1 METKRLLSVFLIMVI
16 TLLCNGISTNAQE
29 NGEADFYTISGVV
42 KNKTSKK
49 AIEYVNVSAVGT
61 NVGTITNEDGEFTL
75 KINNSL
81 NVKEIRLSCI
91 GYYNALISV
100 TKKNKSGETYFLT
113 PESFALSEVQVFSWR
128 NPRDLVKTAME
139 KIEDNY
145 AMAPN
150 MLTGFYRETIQKRRK
165 YINIS
170 EAVIEV
176 YKAAY
181 DQPTDRDQVKILKGR
196 KLISPKQ
203 SDTLSVKFLGGPN
216 MSVFLDIVKN
226 PDILLDE
233 EALQYYTFKMGE
245 ATSIDD
251 RLQYTIHFEPQ
262 VILPYSLYNGTLYID
277 RQTLSFTR
285 AEFKVDTRDKQ
296 KVTEAIL
303 KEKPKGLRFTPEEV
317 SYIVTYKQA
326 DGKTYLNYVRNEI
339 AFKCDWK
346 RRLFATNYSVI
357 SETVITDRN
366 DRNIVRIPN
375 KETFSI
381 RQSLSQEVSLYQDEN
396 FWSNYNII
404 EPTESLE
411 NAVNKL
417 KKQHLKSQ

>member
-1 METKRLLSVFLIMVI
+1 MKTNRLLPTFLTMAIA
-16 TLLCNGISTNAQE
+16 LLCSMIVSAQE
-29 NGEADFYTISGVV
+29 NGETDFYTISGVV
-42 KNKTSKK
+42 KNKTTRK

-75 KINNSL
+75 KISNTL
-81 NVKEIRLSCI
+81 NVNEVQLSCI

-100 TKKNKSGETYFLT
+100 TKNDQSGETYFLT
-113 PESFALSEVQVFSWR
+113 PESFVLSEVQVFSWR

-145 AMAPN
+145 TLNAN
-150 MLTGFYRETIQKRRK
+150 KLTGFYRETIQKRRK

-176 YKAAY
+176 YKGGY
-181 DQPTDRDQVKILKGR
+181 NLSSDRDQVKILKGR

-216 MSVFLDIVKN
+216 MSVYLDIVKN

-233 EALQYYTFKMGE
+233 EALQHYTFKMGE

-262 VILPYSLYNGTLYID
+262 VIMPYPLYTGTLYID

-285 AEFKVDTRDKQ
+285 AEFRMDTRDKQ
-296 KVTEAIL
+296 KMTEAIL
-303 KEKPKGLRFTPEEV
+303 KEKPKGLRFTPEDV
-317 SYIVTYKQA
+317 AYIVTYKQA
-326 DGKTYLNYVRNEI
+326 DHKTYLNYVRNEI
-339 AFKCDWK
+339 QFKCDWK

-366 DRNIVRIPN
+366 DRNVTRIPG
-375 KETFSI
+375 KEAFSI
-381 RQSLSQEVSLYQDEN
+381 RQSLSQEVALYQDEN